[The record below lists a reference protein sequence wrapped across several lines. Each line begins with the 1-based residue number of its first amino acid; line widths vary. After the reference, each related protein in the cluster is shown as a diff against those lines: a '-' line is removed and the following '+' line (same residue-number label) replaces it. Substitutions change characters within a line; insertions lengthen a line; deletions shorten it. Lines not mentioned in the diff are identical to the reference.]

1 MEYEENDDPLDGVA
15 KWPFYLAAL
24 FILVLV
30 LSFAYLELQASNKL
44 DTWQLTTCILASGL
58 GSILVFIPHLL
69 DRFLALA
76 FDPANRKDEELHR
89 KTYFDIKEM
98 RSELEALSVKIDKVP
113 TLVDKIVSEAQ
124 KEEPESNPVL
134 TQLSTDLDEIKNTLL
149 NKLSSI
155 EELAVQS
162 PLLPEPDPALPQA
175 VQSINSLQESVN
187 SLATQLKELQ
197 QTVGKLPREFPKPV
211 VIEKN
216 NLDSANSD
224 QDPIKPDIEDEA
236 DLEEENDD
244 VQIDHEEESSISETP
259 DADLSPVSPE
269 SSFEQD
275 QDITEESS
283 NEEDSSEDLSE
294 PSISEEQAQDSESSE
309 IMETDDHLNED
320 EESDI
325 FNSEEIIAE
334 SEDHSDQSSD
344 SDQETEDPLE
354 ETTSTSEEDEI
365 IAEEQSTI
373 QDGSD
378 EQEFALDLPDPSET
392 LRKVDAILQETDPK
406 NAPSPIKE
414 KKEVPGPKTSQNG
427 TTSVVANVMIGIG
440 NKPYLRGE
448 GPGLSWDEGV
458 PMNFI
463 EIGKWAWSPSRK
475 NASLTVQL
483 YRNDN
488 DPDQTG
494 KIEVKAGEK
503 IEITPSF
510 G

>member
-1 MEYEENDDPLDGVA
+1 MDYEENDDQSEGVA
-15 KWPFYLAAL
+15 KWPFYMAAL
-24 FILVLV
+24 FILILV

-44 DTWQLTTCILASGL
+44 DTWQLTTCVLASGL

-113 TLVDKIVSEAQ
+113 TLVDKIVSDAQ
-124 KEEPESNPVL
+124 KENPESNPVL
-134 TQLSTDLDEIKNTLL
+134 TQLSADLDEIKNTLL
-149 NKLSSI
+149 NKLNSI
-155 EELAVQS
+155 EELAVQT

-175 VQSINSLQESVN
+175 VQSINSMQDSVN
-187 SLATQLKELQ
+187 SLSTQLKELQ
-197 QTVGKLPREFPKPV
+197 QTVEKLPKEFPEPV
-211 VIEKN
+211 IIEKN
-216 NLDSANSD
+216 NPDSASSD
-224 QDPIKPDIEDEA
+224 LETIKPDIIDES

-244 VQIDHEEESSISETP
+244 LQIDNEEEISKPETLHSDP
-259 DADLSPVSPE
+259 PPVSAE

-275 QDITEESS
+275 QEITEESS
-283 NEEDSSEDLSE
+283 KEDDPAEDQSAPLNPEENTQNSGQAETTEEEGDDEDTDALNSEDI
-294 PSISEEQAQDSESSE
+294 IS
-309 IMETDDHLNED
+309 
-320 EESDI
+320 
-325 FNSEEIIAE
+325 E

-344 SDQETEDPLE
+344 SDQVTDEPTE

-365 IAEEQSTI
+365 IAEERSTI

-406 NAPSPIKE
+406 NVPSPIKE
-414 KKEVPGPKTSQNG
+414 IKEVPGPKISQNG